1 MIAECQARLVMEL
14 PMEESN
20 PRYDP
25 ASRGL
30 QKIRDPDL
38 PVLCYLVFLYLFIYS
53 IEYRPLNE
61 PMPGPKPWRKNSEG
75 GNITLTY

>member
-1 MIAECQARLVMEL
+1 MIAECQARLAMEL

-38 PVLCYLVFLYLFIYS
+38 PH
-53 IEYRPLNE
+53 RGTLNE
-61 PMPGPKPWRKNSEG
+61 PMLGPKPWRKNSEG
-75 GNITLTY
+75 GINTLAIILLIYYLS